1 MYSLFY
7 DMTFRSYIREKND
20 WNWNWYGYKNVKTD
34 NNKTEQ
40 NEFELFK
47 KSKYQGFISTEF

>member
-20 WNWNWYGYKNVKTD
+20 WNWNWYEYKNVKTD